1 MNFMSYNEKNGNYAF
16 LDQLMTKEVEMNKV
30 CLKKKNVACFGSLLP
45 ENWSWLML
53 KHSV

>member
-30 CLKKKNVACFGSLLP
+30 CLKKKTLLA
-45 ENWSWLML
+45 LAVFCL
-53 KHSV
+53 RTGVG